1 MSVYKNYALLF
12 RLLILLTS
20 LSASTPLYAI
30 LSGSLETRF
39 QSDSYFDNGN
49 YVEQWLT
56 LDSHSKDDDL
66 TLGMLGSY
74 DTSGHE
80 TLINLHR
87 LYIKNN
93 LFADNLSIKAG
104 RFERID
110 EAGFYTLDGA
120 ELFWKD
126 ASNTGWNWF
135 VGKQTR
141 SEIYLFSRTGDD
153 SVDQPDSKYLSG
165 LSMSQPLNTNKIYW
179 LDAAS
184 FSLGTRYHWSG
195 ANAWKL
201 DGRFAA
207 DWLPIAAYPPIE
219 LDSAMVLNTDNFAL
233 ESFDIQAIMRLS
245 SEAQLWFKGRRFD
258 LHDEPMTFE
267 GRYYHYYGKGW
278 QTVLETGYQEQYS
291 KNVTWKGG
299 LKTITREQGLNG
311 LGLDLSVDWVLS
323 DASLLQGGMEW
334 LKSADESAS
343 GLFLGYQRPVN
354 SRMLL
359 QINTAVRSEQNRMS
373 GNRNIVAAEMHLEWM
388 WTRVLHLTSM
398 LELAR
403 SDGPWDKYN
412 QVRFGLRLV
421 YQLPVTGSE
430 SYR

>member
-1 MSVYKNYALLF
+1 MLVDQNYAWLF

-20 LSASTPLYAI
+20 LTTSTPSYAVW
-30 LSGSLETRF
+30 SGSLETRF

-49 YVEQWLT
+49 YIEQWLT

-87 LYIKNN
+87 LYIKNS
-93 LFADNLSIKAG
+93 LFNDNLNIKAG

-120 ELFWKD
+120 ELFWQD
-126 ASNTGWNWF
+126 ASNTGWRWF
-135 VGKQTR
+135 AGKQTR

-165 LSMSQPLNTNKIYW
+165 LSMRRLVNTNEIDW
-179 LDAAS
+179 LDSAN

-207 DWLPIAAYPPIE
+207 NWLPVSSYPPIE
-219 LDSAMVLNTDNFAL
+219 VDSAMVLNTDDFAL
-233 ESFDIQAIMRLS
+233 ESFDAQAIMRLES
-245 SEAQLWFKGRRFD
+245 NAQLWFKGRRFD

-267 GRYYHYYGKGW
+267 GRYYGYYGKGW
-278 QTVLETGYQEQYS
+278 QTVLEAGYQEQYS
-291 KNVTWKGG
+291 QHVTWNGG
-299 LKTITREQGLNG
+299 FKTITREQGLNG
-311 LGLDLSVDWVLS
+311 LGLDFSVDWILNNS
-323 DASLLQGGMEW
+323 SLLQGGIEW
-334 LKSADESAS
+334 LESADESAS

-354 SRMLL
+354 SRMLFK
-359 QINTAVRSEQNRMS
+359 INTAARSESNRMS
-373 GNRNIVAAEMHLEWM
+373 GDRTVVAAEMHLEWM
-388 WTRVLHLTSM
+388 WARDLHLISM

-403 SDGPWDKYN
+403 SDGRWDEYN

-421 YQLPVTGSE
+421 YQLPASGSE